1 MGLEDERERPERG
14 PGSSSPAKPGVRP
27 EPEGASQEIGAG
39 YKYLATG
46 LRFAGGIVLF
56 VVGGL
61 FLDRWLHT
69 SPLFILVGT
78 VVGSGLSF
86 LSVYREL
93 LADAKNRPTW
103 RGRRADGRGGR
114 KPERK
119 PDR

>member
-1 MGLEDERERPERG
+1 MGLDDERE
-14 PGSSSPAKPGVRP
+14 S
-27 EPEGASQEIGAG
+27 ASQEIGAG

-61 FLDRWLHT
+61 FLDRWLGT

-93 LADAKNRPTW
+93 VADKKNRPTW
-103 RGRRADGRGGR
+103 KGRQRGRGAGGQRGGGADR
-114 KPERK
+114 KKEP
-119 PDR
+119 

>member
-1 MGLEDERERPERG
+1 MGLDDERE
-14 PGSSSPAKPGVRP
+14 S
-27 EPEGASQEIGAG
+27 ASQEIGAG

-61 FLDRWLHT
+61 FLDRWLGT

-93 LADAKNRPTW
+93 VADKKNRPTW
-103 RGRRADGRGGR
+103 RGRGAGGQTGGGADGRVDGE
-114 KPERK
+114 KEP
-119 PDR
+119 

>member
-1 MGLEDERERPERG
+1 MGLDDERE
-14 PGSSSPAKPGVRP
+14 S
-27 EPEGASQEIGAG
+27 ASQEIGAG

-61 FLDRWLHT
+61 FLDRWLGT

-93 LADAKNRPTW
+93 VADKKNRPTW
-103 RGRRADGRGGR
+103 RGRGSEGQRARGSEGQGGSGAE
-114 KPERK
+114 KQ
-119 PDR
+119 

>member
-1 MGLEDERERPERG
+1 MKPDDERE
-14 PGSSSPAKPGVRP
+14 S
-27 EPEGASQEIGAG
+27 ASREIGAG

-56 VVGGL
+56 IVGGL
-61 FLDRWLHT
+61 FLDRWLGT

-93 LADAKNRPTW
+93 VADKKNRPTW
-103 RGRRADGRGGR
+103 RKRPGTGVWGQGTGSE
-114 KPERK
+114 KEGP
-119 PDR
+119 

>member
-1 MGLEDERERPERG
+1 MGLDDERE
-14 PGSSSPAKPGVRP
+14 S
-27 EPEGASQEIGAG
+27 ASQEIGAG

-56 VVGGL
+56 IVGGL
-61 FLDRWLHT
+61 FLDRWLGT

-93 LADAKNRPTW
+93 VADKKNRPTW
-103 RGRRADGRGGR
+103 RKRQGSGVR
-114 KPERK
+114 KQGDK
-119 PDR
+119 Q